1 MLFDEVSSEPIDIL
15 QEPIKVLA
23 KVGKANAVAHYLI
36 FWDVILAGRQAA
48 DDNERL
54 FWKLQYG
61 PWLDHEVGKRWF
73 GDLLLLDG
81 EERRLNLA
89 RLCGIAEAQL
99 NGLGLPYYAIGH
111 SHQQRSLDPKF
122 CRHRNGLD
130 HTHLSF
136 SGWPLRR

>member
-61 PWLDHEVGKRWF
+61 PWLD
-73 GDLLLLDG
+73 
-81 EERRLNLA
+81 
-89 RLCGIAEAQL
+89 
-99 NGLGLPYYAIGH
+99 
-111 SHQQRSLDPKF
+111 QRSARDGLATF
-122 CRHRNGLD
+122 CSSMARNAD
-130 HTHLSF
+130 
-136 SGWPLRR
+136 